1 MKRSRRKNCNAVN
14 AASLARWIVMTAF
27 LALAGLSYVYL
38 TLQLY
43 HLGERKKA
51 VENELVSL
59 RTQNDIAS
67 AQIAA
72 LTSRSALQ
80 RRLKEGYLK
89 MVPIS
94 EANIVRLTIPPRS
107 RRRHDPTRSESL
119 CRKMNPN
126 SRSRCVLVCTGFIG
140 LFSIFSFR
148 LIYLQAIKH
157 DEYAGLAAEKNVYK
171 QIIHAERGMILDA
184 NNEVLAHNIPV
195 ETVVADATHFNN
207 RQAIVA
213 LVSHELG
220 IPSGEVA
227 EKLDSERRYIVIKR
241 EVPAATANALRQKL
255 RAGNLRGIYF
265 EHDATRIYPNGSML
279 CHVIGFTDFD
289 RHGIQGVEASME

>member
-1 MKRSRRKNCNAVN
+1 MNRSRRRNCNAVN

-43 HLGERKKA
+43 HLGERRKA
-51 VENELVSL
+51 VENELAGL

-107 RRRHDPTRSESL
+107 ADEDAIQPVA
-119 CRKMNPN
+119 NP
-126 SRSRCVLVCTGFIG
+126 S
-140 LFSIFSFR
+140 
-148 LIYLQAIKH
+148 
-157 DEYAGLAAEKNVYK
+157 
-171 QIIHAERGMILDA
+171 
-184 NNEVLAHNIPV
+184 
-195 ETVVADATHFNN
+195 
-207 RQAIVA
+207 
-213 LVSHELG
+213 
-220 IPSGEVA
+220 
-227 EKLDSERRYIVIKR
+227 
-241 EVPAATANALRQKL
+241 TAR
-255 RAGNLRGIYF
+255 
-265 EHDATRIYPNGSML
+265 
-279 CHVIGFTDFD
+279 
-289 RHGIQGVEASME
+289 